1 MALLAAEAELLV
13 LLLALVGAALAVAA
27 VVGLRVVVESNVEQV
42 LLVGG
47 GDVSALAFC
56 ILVSTQVS
64 PNGNKRATYSS
75 SAH

>member
-27 VVGLRVVVESNVEQV
+27 VVGLRVVVEGNVEQV

-56 ILVSTQVS
+56 IMVSTLVS

-75 SAH
+75 SAR